1 MVTLIILILIALDQL
16 SKLAVVRYLAG
27 GGAVAISPGFFRLL
41 YVENRGAAFGI
52 LQEGRPLFIVIT
64 VAVIGFLLY
73 GIYRKRDE
81 VRGLLRV
88 ALVLI
93 LAGAVGNFIDRL
105 RLHFVVD
112 FLSFRFFG
120 HDFAVFNLAD
130 SFIVVGTILLMIHV
144 FLGDEKDSHD
154 S

>member
-16 SKLAVVRYLAG
+16 SKFAVVRHLAVG
-27 GGAVAISPGFFRLL
+27 GEVAIIPGFFRLL

>member
-16 SKLAVVRYLAG
+16 SKLAVVRYLSG
-27 GGAVAISPGFFRLL
+27 GGEVAIIPGFFRLL

>member
-1 MVTLIILILIALDQL
+1 MVTFIILLLIALDQL
-16 SKLAVVRYLAG
+16 SKLAVLRHLAG
-27 GGAVAISPGFFRLL
+27 GGAVEIIPGFFRLL

-73 GIYRKRDE
+73 GIYRKREE
-81 VRGLLRV
+81 VKGPLRV

-120 HDFAVFNLAD
+120 RDFAVFNLAD
-130 SFIVVGTILLMIHV
+130 CFIVVGTILLMIYV
-144 FLGDEKDSHD
+144 LFGDEKNSHA

>member
-1 MVTLIILILIALDQL
+1 MVTLIILLLIALDQL
-16 SKLAVVRYLAG
+16 SKLAVLHHLAG
-27 GGAVAISPGFFRLL
+27 GGEVDIIPGFFRLL

-64 VAVIGFLLY
+64 IAVIGFLLY
-73 GIYRKRDE
+73 AIYRKREE
-81 VRGLLRV
+81 VKGPLRV

-93 LAGAVGNFIDRL
+93 LAGAVGNFIDRI

-120 HDFAVFNLAD
+120 RDFAVFNLAD
-130 SFIVVGTILLMIHV
+130 SFIVVGTILLMV
-144 FLGDEKDSHD
+144 YVLLGDEKDGHAS
-154 S
+154 